1 MNQKK
6 KVMLIVPMLH
16 QGGFERICVAT
27 ARLLAPYYEVCIVLF
42 DSHDIAYDIEG
53 LHVIDI
59 RLGVKEG
66 LAGKLFRVLQRSL
79 KVRRLKRQLQ
89 TDIAYS
95 FGSTANIVN
104 VLSGNRAKV
113 WVGLRS
119 YMDMEDEKRIRLLVK
134 RADKILCCSKRIA
147 EELQEKYGCDKA
159 VTLYN
164 PLDMAD
170 LQAKAQAEKPQMPW
184 KEHGPIIVSMG
195 REDDVKGFWH
205 LIKAFALVK
214 QKINDARLMIIGDG
228 GFTPYKKLAGELG
241 VGEDV
246 YFTGMQRNPFPYLQS
261 AAVYVLTSYREGFP
275 NALVEAMALGLPA
288 IATDCPTGPAEILED
303 QYGIL
308 ISNMSP
314 DVNYDA
320 SVITE
325 EERNL
330 AVQISGLL
338 EDAGK
343 MAHYREMSVRRAKD
357 FTTERYVELIRQY
370 GSVRST
376 SRTQQQRLLR

>member
-16 QGGFERICVAT
+16 QGGFERVCVAT
-27 ARLLAPYYEVCIVLF
+27 ARLLMPYCEVCIVLF

-59 RLGVKEG
+59 HLGVKEG
-66 LAGKLFRVLQRSL
+66 LAGKIFRVIQRSL
-79 KVRRLKRQLQ
+79 KVRRLKRQMQ
-89 TDIAYS
+89 TNIAYS

-104 VLSGNRAKV
+104 VLSGKRAKI

-119 YMDMEDEKRIRLLVK
+119 YMDMEDEEKIRLFVK
-134 RADKILCCSKRIA
+134 RADKILCCSRRIE
-147 EELQEKYGCDKA
+147 EELQKKYGCDKA
-159 VTLYN
+159 ATLYN

-170 LQAKAQAEKPQMPW
+170 LQAKARVEKPQMPW
-184 KEHGPIIVSMG
+184 KEDGPIIVSMG
-195 REDDVKGFWH
+195 REDEVKGFWH

-214 QKINDARLMIIGDG
+214 QKVNDARLMIIGEG
-228 GFTPYKKLAGELG
+228 EFTPYKKLARELG

-246 YFTGMQRNPFPYLQS
+246 YFTGMKRNPFPYLQS

-275 NALVEAMALGLPA
+275 NALVEAMALGIPA

-308 ISNMSP
+308 IENMNP
-314 DVNYDA
+314 EPNYDA
-320 SVITE
+320 SVITRE
-325 EERNL
+325 EQNL
-330 AVQISGLL
+330 AAQIINLL
-338 EDAGK
+338 EDSGQ
-343 MAHYREMSVRRAKD
+343 MAHYREMSVSRAKD
-357 FTTERYVELIRQY
+357 FTTDKYVELIRQW
-370 GSVRST
+370 SE
-376 SRTQQQRLLR
+376 

>member
-1 MNQKK
+1 MNNKK

-16 QGGFERICVAT
+16 QGGFERVCVAT
-27 ARLLAPYYEVCIVLF
+27 ARLLAPYCEVCIVLF

-53 LHVIDI
+53 LDIIDI
-59 RLGVKEG
+59 HLGVREG
-66 LAGKLFRVLQRSL
+66 LIGKVFRVLQRSL
-79 KVRRLKRQLQ
+79 KVRQLKRQLRP
-89 TDIAYS
+89 DIAYS
-95 FGSTANIVN
+95 LGSTANIVN
-104 VLSGNRAKV
+104 ALSGRQAKI

-119 YMDMEDEKRIRLLVK
+119 YMDMEDEGKIRLFVK
-134 RADKILCCSKRIA
+134 KADKILCCSKKIE
-147 EELQEKYGCDKA
+147 EELREKYRCDKA

-170 LQAKAQAEKPQMPW
+170 LQTKAEAEKPQLPW
-184 KEHGPIIVSMG
+184 KDDRRIIVSMG

-214 QKINDARLMIIGDG
+214 RKAADTGLMIVGDG
-228 GFTPYKKLAGELG
+228 DFKPYKKLAEELG

-246 YFTGMQRNPFPYLQS
+246 YFTGMKRNPFPYLQS
-261 AAVYVLTSYREGFP
+261 AQIYALTSYREGFP

-308 ISNMSP
+308 IDNMSP
-314 DVNYDA
+314 EVNYDA

-325 EERNL
+325 EESNL
-330 AVQISGLL
+330 AAQIKDLL
-338 EDAGK
+338 ENPEQ
-343 MAHYREMSVRRAKD
+343 MAHYREMSMKRARD
-357 FTTERYVELIRQY
+357 FTNEKYVELIQKKKQNLQY
-370 GSVRST
+370 SVLKTWRYT
-376 SRTQQQRLLR
+376 

>member
-1 MNQKK
+1 MNNKK

-16 QGGFERICVAT
+16 QGGFERVCVAT
-27 ARLLAPYYEVCIVLF
+27 ARLLAPHCEVCIVLF

-53 LHVIDI
+53 LDIIDI
-59 RLGVKEG
+59 HLGVREG
-66 LAGKLFRVLQRSL
+66 LIGKVFRVLQRSL
-79 KVRRLKRQLQ
+79 KVRQLKRQLRP
-89 TDIAYS
+89 DIAYS
-95 FGSTANIVN
+95 LGSTANIVN
-104 VLSGNRAKV
+104 ALSGRQAKI

-119 YMDMEDEKRIRLLVK
+119 YMDMEDEGKIRLFVK
-134 RADKILCCSKRIA
+134 KADKILCCSKKIE
-147 EELQEKYGCDKA
+147 EELREKYRCDKA

-170 LQAKAQAEKPQMPW
+170 LQTKAEAEKPQLPW
-184 KEHGPIIVSMG
+184 KDDRRIIVSMG

-214 QKINDARLMIIGDG
+214 RKAADTGLMIVGDG
-228 GFTPYKKLAGELG
+228 DFKPYKKLAEELG

-246 YFTGMQRNPFPYLQS
+246 YFTGMKRNPFPYLQS
-261 AAVYVLTSYREGFP
+261 AQIYALTSYREGFP

-308 ISNMSP
+308 IDNMSP
-314 DVNYDA
+314 EVNYDA

-325 EERNL
+325 EESNL
-330 AVQISGLL
+330 AAQIKDLL
-338 EDAGK
+338 ENPEQ
-343 MAHYREMSVRRAKD
+343 MAHYREMSMKRARD
-357 FTTERYVELIRQY
+357 FTNEKYVELIRQW
-370 GSVRST
+370 GGM
-376 SRTQQQRLLR
+376 

>member
-1 MNQKK
+1 MEDRQRMNNKK

-16 QGGFERICVAT
+16 QGGFERVCVAT
-27 ARLLAPYYEVCIVLF
+27 ARLLAPYCEVCIVLF

-53 LHVIDI
+53 LDIIDI
-59 RLGVKEG
+59 HLGVREG
-66 LAGKLFRVLQRSL
+66 LIGKVFRVLQRSL
-79 KVRRLKRQLQ
+79 KVRQLKRQLRP
-89 TDIAYS
+89 DIAYS
-95 FGSTANIVN
+95 LGSTANIVN
-104 VLSGNRAKV
+104 ALSGRQAKI

-119 YMDMEDEKRIRLLVK
+119 YMDMEDEGKIRLFVK
-134 RADKILCCSKRIA
+134 KADKILCCSKKIE
-147 EELQEKYGCDKA
+147 EELREKYRCDKA

-170 LQAKAQAEKPQMPW
+170 LQTKAEAEKPQLPW
-184 KEHGPIIVSMG
+184 KDDRRIIVSMG

-214 QKINDARLMIIGDG
+214 RKAADTGLMIVGDG
-228 GFTPYKKLAGELG
+228 DFKPYKKLAEELG

-246 YFTGMQRNPFPYLQS
+246 YFTGMKRNPFPYLQS
-261 AAVYVLTSYREGFP
+261 AQIYALTSYREGFP

-308 ISNMSP
+308 IDNMSP
-314 DVNYDA
+314 EVNYDA

-325 EERNL
+325 EESNL
-330 AVQISGLL
+330 AAQIKDLL
-338 EDAGK
+338 ENPEQ
-343 MAHYREMSVRRAKD
+343 MAHYREMSMKRARD
-357 FTTERYVELIRQY
+357 FTNEKYVELIRQW
-370 GSVRST
+370 GGM
-376 SRTQQQRLLR
+376 

>member
-6 KVMLIVPMLH
+6 KVMFLVPMLH

-42 DSHDIAYDIEG
+42 DSRDIAYDIEG

-59 RLGVKEG
+59 KLGVKEG
-66 LAGKLFRVLQRSL
+66 LAGKLFRVVQRSL
-79 KVRRLKRQLQ
+79 KVRQLKRQMH

-104 VLSGNRAKV
+104 ALSGKRAKI

-164 PLDMAD
+164 PLDKAD
-170 LQAKAQAEKPQMPW
+170 LQAKAQAEHPQMPW
-184 KEHGPIIVSMG
+184 KESGPIIASMG

-214 QKINDARLMIIGDG
+214 QKRGDARLMIIGDG
-228 GFTPYKKLAGELG
+228 EFTAYKKLAVELG

-246 YFTGMQRNPFPYLQS
+246 YFTGMKRNPFPYLQR
-261 AAVYVLTSYREGFP
+261 AALYVLTSYREGFP
-275 NALVEAMALGLPA
+275 NALVEAMALGLPV

-308 ISNMSP
+308 IDNMSP
-314 DVNYDA
+314 EVNYDA
-320 SVITE
+320 SVITN
-325 EERNL
+325 EERDL
-330 AVQISGLL
+330 AEQISSML

-343 MAHYREMSVRRAKD
+343 MAHYREMSERRAKD
-357 FTTERYVELIRQY
+357 FTTEKYVELIRKY
-370 GSVRST
+370 SGV
-376 SRTQQQRLLR
+376 